1 MTQPPI
7 PYQPHGTIRNAR
19 THTRARPSERTQNN
33 QFSLP
38 QQDDFKTR
46 NGTNIYTIKP
56 EPNIKPTHIYN
67 RRNDNHEIT
76 HHLQVDTLEGAVAGR
91 GGWWGV
97 GVGKYIVYRPNIRPS
112 FPVVE
117 ALKIV

>member
-76 HHLQVDTLEGAVAGR
+76 HHLRGGHFGR
-91 GGWWGV
+91 GGGGAGRMVVV
-97 GVGKYIVYRPNIRPS
+97 GGGGGGGR
-112 FPVVE
+112 
-117 ALKIV
+117 